1 MNLDG
6 ITRGDILGNIS
17 DKLRDMP
24 EPISKMIDNL
34 LELSGENRREVV
46 VYDALEFYQE
56 ALTKAKEGY
65 ITVEIKRED
74 LEGLKMKETHFY
86 QLSLPGINY

>member
-1 MNLDG
+1 MNPSSM
-6 ITRGDILGNIS
+6 RKWDILGSIS
-17 DKLRDMP
+17 DKFGDLP
-24 EPISKMIDNL
+24 EPVSKMIDEL

-46 VYDALEFYQE
+46 VYDALEFYKE

-74 LEGLKMKETHFY
+74 LEDLKMKETHFY